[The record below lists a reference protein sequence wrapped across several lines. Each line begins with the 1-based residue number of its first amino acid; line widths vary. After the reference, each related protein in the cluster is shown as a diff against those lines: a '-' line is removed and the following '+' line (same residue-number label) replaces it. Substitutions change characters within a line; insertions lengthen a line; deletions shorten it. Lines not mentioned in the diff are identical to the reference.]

1 MKSVGIYTN
10 AEKDQ
15 GFSGALAVIQVLSP
29 MAETLMDISCESA
42 LRETLG
48 GEAVKNVRFLPEEVL
63 LREAE
68 AMIVLGGDGTIL
80 KAARKCSPAGV
91 PLLGVNLGRVGYMAE
106 IELGELDLLGRL
118 IDDDYKLERRMM
130 LDVSMR
136 GEGGLFALNDA
147 VIGSNIPFKMVEMEL
162 FCDGR
167 LANHYRSD
175 GLIAATPTGSTA
187 YSLSAGGP
195 VVDPCM
201 DAITVTPVCAHSL
214 RSAPVVFSA
223 ASVLEVKNVSAR
235 NEELYVCLDG
245 SEKLSLPLGESVRLT
260 RSELHCGFIRLKDGG
275 FYSVLRQKMN
285 DSI

>member
-1 MKSVGIYTN
+1 MNHISIYTN
-10 AEKDQ
+10 AEKDR
-15 GFSGALAVIQVLSP
+15 GFSGALAVIKALSP
-29 MAETLMDISCESA
+29 MAETLMDVSCENA
-42 LRETLG
+42 LREALG
-48 GEAVKNVRFLPEEVL
+48 GDAVKNVRFLPEDAL

-80 KAARKCSPAGV
+80 KAARKCSPARV

-106 IELGELDLLGRL
+106 IELSELHLLRRL
-118 IDDDYKLERRMM
+118 VDDDYKLERRMM
-130 LDVSMR
+130 LDVSIS
-136 GEGGLFALNDA
+136 GKGNLFALNDA

-162 FCDGR
+162 FCDDR

-235 NEELYVCLDG
+235 NEELCVCLDG
-245 SEKLSLPLGESVRLT
+245 SEKLSLPIGESVRLT
-260 RSELHCGFIRLKDGG
+260 RSELYCGFIRLKDGG
-275 FYSVLRQKMN
+275 FYNVLRKKMN
-285 DSI
+285 DSV